1 MDLSTVGSAG
11 TVVAVVMVAVVCFAI
26 GGLSPATVVG
36 RRRGVEVSSQ
46 GSGNPGATNLGR
58 VLGRRWGIAVGVL
71 DVLKG
76 LVPTLVVLL
85 TLGTWLA
92 LVAGA
97 ACVLGHIYSPYLG
110 GRGGKGVATSLGAM
124 LAVVPWA
131 ALVGLAAFLLALP
144 FVRRLGDASV
154 IATTVLVTIGV
165 VLLVRADSTQ
175 ERGVGAWLTLVALLV
190 LVRHRRNIVAWVARR
205 RG

>member
-1 MDLSTVGSAG
+1 MDLSTTG
-11 TVVAVVMVAVVCFAI
+11 TVIAGVVVAVVCFAI
-26 GGLSPATVVG
+26 GGVNPATAVG
-36 RRRGVEVSSQ
+36 RSQGVDVATV

-76 LVPTLVVLL
+76 LVPTLVVQL

-92 LVAGA
+92 LVGGA
-97 ACVLGHIYSPYLG
+97 ACVLGHIYSPYLA

-124 LAVVPWA
+124 LAVVPVV
-131 ALVGLAAFLLALP
+131 ALAGLVVFLLALP
-144 FVRRLGDASV
+144 FVKRLGDASV
-154 IATTVLVTIGV
+154 LATTALVTLGV
-165 VLLVRADSTQ
+165 VLTVRAEDTVD
-175 ERGVGAWLTLVALLV
+175 RGVGVWLTLLSLLV
-190 LVRHRRNIVAWVARR
+190 LVRHRRNILAWVGRR

>member
-1 MDLSTVGSAG
+1 MDLSTAG
-11 TVVAVVMVAVVCFAI
+11 TAVAAVVVAVACFAV
-26 GGLSPATVVG
+26 GGLNPATAVG
-36 RRRGVEVSSQ
+36 RSRGVDVSTQ

-97 ACVLGHIYSPYLG
+97 ACVVGHIYSPYLA

-124 LAVVPWA
+124 LAVVPWV
-131 ALVGLAAFLLALP
+131 ALAGLVVFLLALP

-154 IATTVLVTIGV
+154 VATTVLVAIGV
-165 VLLVRADSTQ
+165 VLSVRADTTLD
-175 ERGVGAWLTLVALLV
+175 RGVGVWLTLLSLLV
-190 LVRHRRNIVAWVARR
+190 LVRHRRNILVWVTRL
-205 RG
+205 GG

>member
-1 MDLSTVGSAG
+1 MNLSTTGS
-11 TVVAVVMVAVVCFAI
+11 VVAAVVVAVVCFAI
-26 GGLSPATVVG
+26 GGLNPATAVG
-36 RRRGVEVSSQ
+36 RSQGVDVATV

-76 LVPTLVVLL
+76 LIPTLVVLL
-85 TLGTWLA
+85 TLGMWLA

-97 ACVLGHIYSPYLG
+97 ACVLGHIYSPYLA

-124 LAVVPWA
+124 LAVVPVA

-144 FVRRLGDASV
+144 FVKRLGDASV
-154 IATTVLVTIGV
+154 IATTVLVAIGV
-165 VLLVRADSTQ
+165 VLTVRAGDTV
-175 ERGVGAWLTLVALLV
+175 ERGVGVWLTLVSLLV
-190 LVRHRRNIVAWVARR
+190 LARHRRNILIWVTRLR
-205 RG
+205 D

>member
-1 MDLSTVGSAG
+1 MNLSTPAAVVGVV
-11 TVVAVVMVAVVCFAI
+11 VVAVACFAI
-26 GGLSPATVVG
+26 GGLNPATIVG
-36 RRRGVEVSSQ
+36 RSRGVDVATV

-58 VLGRRWGIAVGVL
+58 ALGRRWGIAVGVL

-76 LVPTLVVLL
+76 LLPTLVVMR
-85 TLGTWLA
+85 TMGTWWA

-124 LAVVPWA
+124 LAVVPWV
-131 ALVGLAAFLLALP
+131 ALGGLGAFLLALP
-144 FVRRLGDASV
+144 FVRRIGDASV
-154 IATTVLVTIGV
+154 IATTVLAATGV
-165 VLLVRADSTQ
+165 VLTVRAGDAVD
-175 ERGVGAWLTLVALLV
+175 RGVGVWLSGVSLLV
-190 LVRHRRNIVAWVARR
+190 LARHRRNILIWVTRL

>member
-1 MDLSTVGSAG
+1 MDLSTAG
-11 TVVAVVMVAVVCFAI
+11 TVVAAVVVAVVCFAI
-26 GGLSPATVVG
+26 GGLNPATMVG
-36 RRRGVEVSSQ
+36 RSRGVDVSTQ

-76 LVPTLVVLL
+76 LVPTLVVHLA
-85 TLGTWLA
+85 LGTWLA

-97 ACVLGHIYSPYLG
+97 ACVVGHIYSPYLA

-124 LAVVPWA
+124 LAVVPWV
-131 ALVGLAAFLLALP
+131 ALAGLVVFLLALP

-154 IATTVLVTIGV
+154 IATTVLAAIGV
-165 VLLVRADSTQ
+165 VLTVRADTGL
-175 ERGVGAWLTLVALLV
+175 ERGVGVWLTLLSLLV
-190 LVRHRRNIVAWVARR
+190 LARHRRNILVWVTRMS
-205 RG
+205 G

>member
-1 MDLSTVGSAG
+1 MG
-11 TVVAVVMVAVVCFAI
+11 TAAVAVLVAAVCFAV
-26 GGLSPATVVG
+26 GGLNPATIVG
-36 RRRGVEVSSQ
+36 RSRGVDVSSQ

-58 VLGRRWGIAVGVL
+58 VLGRRWGIAVGLL

-97 ACVLGHIYSPYLG
+97 ACVVGHIYSPYLA

-124 LAVVPWA
+124 LAVVPWV
-131 ALVGLAAFLLALP
+131 ALAGLVVFLLALP

-154 IATTVLVTIGV
+154 LATTVLVTTGV
-165 VLLVRADSTQ
+165 VLTVRADGAL
-175 ERGVGAWLTLVALLV
+175 ERGVGIWLTLLSLLV
-190 LVRHRRNIVAWVARR
+190 LVRHRRNILVWVTRL

>member
-1 MDLSTVGSAG
+1 VDLSTAG
-11 TVVAVVMVAVVCFAI
+11 TVVAAVVVAVVCFAI
-26 GGLSPATVVG
+26 GGLNPATMVG
-36 RRRGVEVSSQ
+36 RSRGVDVSTQ

-76 LVPTLVVLL
+76 LGPTLVVHLA
-85 TLGTWLA
+85 LGTWLA

-97 ACVLGHIYSPYLG
+97 ACVVGHIYSPYLA

-124 LAVVPWA
+124 LAVVPWV
-131 ALVGLAAFLLALP
+131 ALAGLVVFLLALP

-154 IATTVLVTIGV
+154 IATTVLAAIGV
-165 VLLVRADSTQ
+165 VLTVRADTALD
-175 ERGVGAWLTLVALLV
+175 RGVGVWLTLLSLLV
-190 LVRHRRNIVAWVARR
+190 LARHRRNILVWVTRMS
-205 RG
+205 G